1 MKLRVWLAGLAFSLG
16 SLSAALPQ
24 DPNTLSPDDTVR
36 FTDIR
41 EGRRAYVKDNNPQE
55 AEKNITAIKKK
66 ARYEVASLIE
76 SANTDRGSSESKPI
90 SLVVRRLIDSI
101 VDPLGAPGRKLTEGQ
116 RDLNLILCQEM
127 IEQLRPI
134 FGTAEKPGNPDILLR
149 INAARQLS
157 ILGRTG
163 QEVIARMAIDILKN
177 PNEHDAVKLY
187 AIEALGHV
195 FAVPHPE
202 KEGESNFN
210 DKNLEV
216 EAVKTLIDFIA
227 RPVKVEPSMS
237 QEEIDAF
244 RYLRREAVRALGQV
258 RKPIFRDRD
267 GKVLANPAIW
277 LLRVANGDQRL
288 SPPPSL
294 SERAEALSAYLF
306 LQGDK
311 FENMDYAAGFVATAI
326 RDIVAEFMH
335 PERQTLEKPRG
346 DDARLPDRVPQERDY
361 HPWRLTSNR
370 IQVGLGVWRENYEH
384 PAFGPRPAE
393 VKNLMDKLI
402 EAVNRN
408 ILGGMLQNQRTN
420 VILEPLETWLR
431 NTQFPSKSLFNED
444 PEAVVVRP

>member
-1 MKLRVWLAGLAFSLG
+1 MKLRAWLAGLAFSLW
-16 SLSAALPQ
+16 SVSAALPQ
-24 DPNTLSPDDTVR
+24 DPNALSPDDTVR

-90 SLVVRRLIDSI
+90 SQVVRRLVDSI

-127 IEQLRPI
+127 VEQLRPI
-134 FGTAEKPGNPDILLR
+134 FGTAEKAGNPDILLR

-163 QEVIARMAIDILKN
+163 QDVIARTAVDIIKN

-244 RYLRREAVRALGQV
+244 RYLRR
-258 RKPIFRDRD
+258 
-267 GKVLANPAIW
+267 
-277 LLRVANGDQRL
+277 
-288 SPPPSL
+288 
-294 SERAEALSAYLF
+294 
-306 LQGDK
+306 
-311 FENMDYAAGFVATAI
+311 
-326 RDIVAEFMH
+326 
-335 PERQTLEKPRG
+335 
-346 DDARLPDRVPQERDY
+346 
-361 HPWRLTSNR
+361 
-370 IQVGLGVWRENYEH
+370 
-384 PAFGPRPAE
+384 
-393 VKNLMDKLI
+393 
-402 EAVNRN
+402 
-408 ILGGMLQNQRTN
+408 
-420 VILEPLETWLR
+420 
-431 NTQFPSKSLFNED
+431 
-444 PEAVVVRP
+444 